1 MKVAS
6 PARQRGRFCQETA
19 SGTGPRPP
27 VPSCGEARPPFRACL
42 PVSNNAPLPGSTD
55 SAASVRA
62 AAVSIADREVCWR
75 DPANYSYQRRP
86 AIVER
91 CRCGSALVTRLALA
105 KVTLLQADSPT

>member
-1 MKVAS
+1 MTEYGPAAS
-6 PARQRGRFCQETA
+6 VKGSAKKPA
-19 SGTGPRPP
+19 SGTGPRPA

-42 PVSNNAPLPGSTD
+42 PVSNNAPLPGGTD

-62 AAVSIADREVCWR
+62 AGVSIADRGVCWR

-91 CRCGSALVTRLALA
+91 CRCGSALVTRLARA
-105 KVTLLQADSPT
+105 KVTLLQADSQT